1 MASRPAG
8 SPRATILVVEDE
20 DSVRSLTA
28 RMLQSEGYEVLT
40 AADASDALMTL
51 WGTPVHIDLV
61 VSDVRMPGMDG
72 ETLARLI
79 AAHESNGKVVFLSGY
94 PRPHTLPGP
103 LLAKPFQIDD
113 LLGVIRLALDGT
125 MLESSG

>member
-40 AADASDALMTL
+40 AADASEALMTL

-61 VSDVRMPGMDG
+61 VSDVKMPGMDG

-79 AAHESNGKVVFLSGY
+79 AAHESNCKFVFISGY
-94 PRPHTLPGP
+94 PGSHTLPGP

-113 LLGVIRLALDGT
+113 LLGVIQLALDGT

>member
-8 SPRATILVVEDE
+8 SPRAIILIVEDE

-40 AADASDALMTL
+40 AADASEALMTL

-79 AAHESNGKVVFLSGY
+79 AAHESNCKFVFISGY
-94 PRPHTLPGP
+94 PGSHTLPGP

-113 LLGVIRLALDGT
+113 LLGMIQLALDGT

>member
-1 MASRPAG
+1 MAFRPAG
-8 SPRATILVVEDE
+8 SPRATLLVVEDE

-40 AADASDALMTL
+40 AADASEALMTL

-61 VSDVRMPGMDG
+61 VSDVKMPGMDG

-79 AAHESNGKVVFLSGY
+79 AAHESNCKFVFISGY
-94 PRPHTLPGP
+94 PGSHTLPGP
-103 LLAKPFQIDD
+103 LLAKPFQIGD
-113 LLGVIRLALDGT
+113 LLGVSQLALDGT

>member
-1 MASRPAG
+1 MAFRPAG

-40 AADASDALMTL
+40 AADASEALMTL

-61 VSDVRMPGMDG
+61 VSDVKMPGMDG

-79 AAHESNGKVVFLSGY
+79 AAHESNCKFVFISGY
-94 PRPHTLPGP
+94 PGSHTLPGP

-113 LLGVIRLALDGT
+113 LLGVIQLALDGT

>member
-1 MASRPAG
+1 MAFRPAG

-61 VSDVRMPGMDG
+61 VSDVKMPGMDG

-79 AAHESNGKVVFLSGY
+79 AAHESNCKFVFISGY
-94 PRPHTLPGP
+94 PGSHTLPGP

-113 LLGVIRLALDGT
+113 LLGVIQLALDGT

>member
-1 MASRPAG
+1 MAFRPAG

-40 AADASDALMTL
+40 AADASEALMTL

-61 VSDVRMPGMDG
+61 VSDLKMPGMDG

-79 AAHESNGKVVFLSGY
+79 AAHESNCKFVFISGY
-94 PRPHTLPGP
+94 PGSHTLPGP

-113 LLGVIRLALDGT
+113 LLGVIQLALDGT

>member
-20 DSVRSLTA
+20 EGVRSLTT
-28 RMLQSEGYEVLT
+28 RMLQSAGYEVLT
-40 AADASDALMTL
+40 AADASEALMTL
-51 WGTPVHIDLV
+51 WGTPVQIDLV

-79 AAHESNGKVVFLSGY
+79 AAHEPNCKFVFISGY
-94 PRPHTLPGP
+94 PGSHTLPGP
-103 LLAKPFQIDD
+103 LVAKPFQIDD
-113 LLGVIRLALDGT
+113 LLGVIRSILNGS
-125 MLESSG
+125 MLEQSG

>member
-1 MASRPAG
+1 MASRPAS

-28 RMLQSEGYEVLT
+28 RMLQSAGYEVLV
-40 AADASDALMTL
+40 AADASEALMTL
-51 WGTPVHIDLV
+51 WGTPIQIDLV

-79 AAHESNGKVVFLSGY
+79 AAHEPTCKFVFISGY
-94 PRPHTLPGP
+94 PGSHTLPGP
-103 LLAKPFQIDD
+103 LLPKPFQVDD
-113 LLGVIRLALDGT
+113 LLGVIRVALDGR
-125 MLESSG
+125 MQESSG